1 MSEVKVGYARISTT
15 DQDLQLQ
22 LKALSDAGCT
32 EIFKDHGQSG
42 AKRSRPE
49 LDRCLASLKPGDTLI
64 IWKLDRLARSLSH
77 LLELMTKFQSSG
89 INIKSLTEAFDTTTP
104 HGRLIFSVCGAFA
117 EFERSLI
124 IERTNA
130 GLAIAKSNGVK
141 FGAPKIQPDK
151 IGAVTELVDNG
162 YTKKQACRTVGI
174 SERSYY
180 RAMKQADK
188 PDPIMVEIRDFLRDE
203 LMSKSRI
210 PIKRFTNKFGDDHI
224 PYLDKFVELGKIE
237 LRKGWIYYA

>member
-1 MSEVKVGYARISTT
+1 MIAGYARISTT

-42 AKRSRPE
+42 SKRSRPE
-49 LDRCLASLKPGDTLI
+49 LDRCLASLKTGDTLI
-64 IWKLDRLARSLSH
+64 VWKLDRLARSLTH
-77 LLELMTKFQSSG
+77 LLELMTNFQSAG
-89 INIKSLTEAFDTTTP
+89 INIRSLTEAFDTTTP

-130 GLAIAKSNGVK
+130 GLAIAKSKGAK
-141 FGAPKIQPDK
+141 FGAPKVQPDK
-151 IGAVTELVDNG
+151 IDAVSELIENG
-162 YTKKQACRTVGI
+162 YTKRKACQAVGI
-174 SERSYY
+174 GETTYW

-188 PDPIMVEIRDFLRDE
+188 PDPVMIEVRDFLRDE
-203 LMSKSRI
+203 LMNKTRI
-210 PIKRFTNKFGDDHI
+210 PIKKFTEKFGDDKI
-224 PYLDKFVELGKIE
+224 PYLEQFVALGKVEI
-237 LRKGWIYYA
+237 RKGYIYYA